1 MLKESINIVSYIA
14 SMVHKNRII
23 NNPTFKGNSYF
34 IVAESKTQR
43 VDKVSCD
50 NQHELFQ

>member
-34 IVAESKTQR
+34 IVADSKTQR
-43 VDKVSCD
+43 GDKVSND
-50 NQHELFQ
+50 DQHELLV